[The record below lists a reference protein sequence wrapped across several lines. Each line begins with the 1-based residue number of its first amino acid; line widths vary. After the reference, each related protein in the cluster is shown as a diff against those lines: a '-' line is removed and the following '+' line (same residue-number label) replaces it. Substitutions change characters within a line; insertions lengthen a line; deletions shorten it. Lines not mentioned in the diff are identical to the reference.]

1 MKYITPFLE
10 RITKKA
16 AHVIH
21 PIAPAFARVSGILL
35 GQHMRKRGAEPA
47 QLGVGQR
54 RDDLRQLVV
63 HCIGAVEERLA
74 ADDRNRRKPGWKNAL
89 VRTGAVI
96 CIELVKDRSETAAL
110 HSTEND
116 QTIVAAVPVFNIAVV
131 LYGDLTGSSAACAV
145 LHGEIHRRQ
154 HTDEIGICLQVYL
167 FKSKIVAEDRDAVTA
182 GKAAE
187 LRIERGDEDGGE
199 PLGVRLQ
206 HVTEAAQIE
215 GLIHPVATIIFNRR
229 LGRMVHRGSD
239 LLRLR
244 RDTVRDVP
252 VGLQLIVCQLDVRQ
266 LELALCEGHRNGVQT
281 AAAGTA
287 QVQQTMTVGVAVDDG
302 CPRVVPEGKA
312 GNGDA
317 VGNGRAVVRP
327 LKTVVRLDTL
337 DVLFDAMHEFLLTAL
352 FRKAYLAERD
362 DLLDLSCCDRRT
374 ENFGD
379 FHGFLTSFRILW
391 HYFTTRKNTFH
402 YGVFFMNR

>member
-1 MKYITPFLE
+1 M
-10 RITKKA
+10 A
-16 AHVIH
+16 
-21 PIAPAFARVSGILL
+21 
-35 GQHMRKRGAEPA
+35 
-47 QLGVGQR
+47 
-54 RDDLRQLVV
+54 
-63 HCIGAVEERLA
+63 
-74 ADDRNRRKPGWKNAL
+74 
-89 VRTGAVI
+89 
-96 CIELVKDRSETAAL
+96 
-110 HSTEND
+110 
-116 QTIVAAVPVFNIAVV
+116 VFNIAVV

-215 GLIHPVATIIFNRR
+215 GLIHPVATVIFNRR

-266 LELALCEGHRNGVQT
+266 LELALHHGHRNRIR
-281 AAAGTA
+281 AAVIGTA
-287 QVQQTMTVGVAVDDG
+287 QAQFAMTIGVAIDDS
-302 CPRVVPEGKA
+302 CQRVVPVGKA

-317 VGNGRAVVRP
+317 VRSGHIAVMP
-327 LKTVVRLDTL
+327 LKLLVCLD
-337 DVLFDAMHEFLLTAL
+337 AL
-352 FRKAYLAERD
+352 FALRAPPFPGLEAAERD

-374 ENFGD
+374 ENFGCTN
-379 FHGFLTSFRILW
+379 G
-391 HYFTTRKNTFH
+391 TFH
-402 YGVFFMNR
+402 FNRSLQFYFVQLL